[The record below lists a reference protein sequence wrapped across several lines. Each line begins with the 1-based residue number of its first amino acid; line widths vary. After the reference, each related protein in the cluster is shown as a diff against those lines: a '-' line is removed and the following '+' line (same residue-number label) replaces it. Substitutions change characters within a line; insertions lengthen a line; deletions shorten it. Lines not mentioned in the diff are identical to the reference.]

1 MDNNI
6 KIIQNINNNIIIY
19 GEKNIIIQIVILI
32 LQNSLNLFKL
42 KKTKKPFIKIDVTT
56 VNEEIIIIF
65 ENNVNKIDEKLLL
78 SSSSSIN
85 DELCK
90 DLNITLN
97 YIKTVLKSKYTVI
110 LFINLLFSFFIFTF
124 SNLIKADALSTLN
137 V

>member
-1 MDNNI
+1 M
-6 KIIQNINNNIIIY
+6 
-19 GEKNIIIQIVILI
+19 
-32 LQNSLNLFKL
+32 QNSLNLFKL

-85 DELCK
+85 DELSK

-97 YIKTVLKSKYTVI
+97 NIKTVLKSKYTGK
-110 LFINLLFSFFIFTF
+110 IFTNNIN
-124 SNLIKADALSTLN
+124 SGLMIIIILHSKLSGN
-137 V
+137 INE